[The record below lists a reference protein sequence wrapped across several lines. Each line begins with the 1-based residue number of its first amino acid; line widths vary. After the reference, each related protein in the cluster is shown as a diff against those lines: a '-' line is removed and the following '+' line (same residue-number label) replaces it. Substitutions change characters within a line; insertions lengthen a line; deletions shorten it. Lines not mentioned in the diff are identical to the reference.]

1 MAQFDKMKNENKQLL
16 EDFETNDEIVGF
28 YGYMGKYRQILI
40 KKHIN
45 GWKLIKICGNI
56 RENTKK

>member
-28 YGYMGKYRQILI
+28 YRYMGKYQQILI
-40 KKHIN
+40 KNILM
-45 GWKLIKICGNI
+45 GGN
-56 RENTKK
+56 